1 MPDITVEEFAQD
13 VGVSVKRIQEQL
25 VEAGLSN
32 KNAEDVISDVEKS
45 KLLSFLRKKHGK
57 DSGDGPRKITL
68 RRKTISELKVPVA
81 SQGRAK
87 PRSKTVSI
95 EFRKRRT
102 YAKRSDLTDTAK
114 EEKKVKA
121 SEEKIQEPEI
131 ESSEAKN
138 DELPIKKEVADNKP
152 ERVVDVVQKP
162 EENETINQEN
172 LLQGKNEVKSMPIQ
186 NLPESEVKKV
196 TTKDKKKK
204 KEQVHHKREELHVTS
219 KTSGKRRKKTYIKP
233 VIPQQKNKQHGFE
246 KPTAPIVREVEIPEN
261 ISVSELG
268 QRMSVKGS
276 EVVKILMGLG
286 TMTTINQIIDQETAI
301 LVVEEIGHNGIAL
314 KEENIEEDLAN
325 LIQYKDKPKTRPAVI
340 TVMGHVDHGKTTL
353 LDFIRKTKV
362 VDGEAGGIT
371 QHIGAYE
378 VETSKGKLTFID
390 TPGHAAFSSMRARGA
405 NTTDIVVLVVAA
417 NDGIKPQTEEAINH
431 AKAADVSIVVAIN
444 KIDLDGA
451 DPDKVKG
458 DLAALDLTPDD
469 WGGNTQ
475 MVPVSAI
482 KGDGIED
489 LLERIALEAE
499 ILELK
504 ANYEGAAQ
512 GVVIESELDKFKGS
526 VSTFLI
532 QNGTLKVGDLVVS
545 GNAMGKIKSIVNSD
559 GNKIKQAGPSAAVEV
574 LGLNSVP
581 TAGDQFQVVKNDKQA
596 REISEYRTSKEKEK
610 KLLKQ
615 KDESVGDLFETL
627 GQETKKVLNVIV
639 KTDVGGTCEAVVA
652 ALHDLGNDKAKVKL
666 VSSGVGGISES
677 DANLAV
683 AVESIILGFNVRA
696 DNAAKK
702 IIEEENIPLSY
713 HSIIYE
719 LLDDVKARMSGLL
732 DPIIKEEIL
741 GTSEVLEV
749 FNSPKFGQVAGC
761 NVIEGNVL
769 RNKPVRVLR
778 DDIVI
783 FEGELNSLRRF
794 KEDVNEVKNGNEC
807 GMGIKNYKD
816 IKPGDKIEV
825 FDRKE
830 EAQQI

>member
-1 MPDITVEEFAQD
+1 MAITVKDFAKTLKISDKALIDRMQ
-13 VGVSVKRIQEQL
+13 K
-25 VEAGLSN
+25 AGLSHSN
-32 KNAEDVISDVEKS
+32 ESDEVTASDKQALLRFLKGTKTQSQSIKS
-45 KLLSFLRKKHGK
+45 
-57 DSGDGPRKITL
+57 DSGVTVTSKGKSSLST
-68 RRKTISELKVPVA
+68 A
-81 SQGRAK
+81 SK
-87 PRSKTVSI
+87 KSYSDNI
-95 EFRKRRT
+95 E
-102 YAKRSDLTDTAK
+102 AKRAA
-114 EEKKVKA
+114 A
-121 SEEKIQEPEI
+121 SEQ
-131 ESSEAKN
+131 
-138 DELPIKKEVADNKP
+138 L
-152 ERVVDVVQKP
+152 
-162 EENETINQEN
+162 
-172 LLQGKNEVKSMPIQ
+172 
-186 NLPESEVKKV
+186 
-196 TTKDKKKK
+196 
-204 KEQVHHKREELHVTS
+204 KEQQTKREEQLKAAT
-219 KTSGKRRKKTYIKP
+219 KQK
-233 VIPQQKNKQHGFE
+233 QEQKNKFAKKVEVKQNLKPVDVKDQLSSAVSAYKRKEGANFE
-246 KPTAPIVREVEIPEN
+246 DSKHQFEAPKEFIKKDIEVPNTIQ
-261 ISVSELG
+261 VGELAKS
-268 QRMSVKGS
+268 MAVKGG
-276 EVVKILMGLG
+276 EVVKNLMSLG
-286 TMTTINQIIDQETAI
+286 VIATLNDFIDQETAI
-301 LVVEEIGHNGIAL
+301 LVVEEIGHNGVAVQ
-314 KEENIEEDLAN
+314 EENLEEDLAN
-325 LIQYKDKPKTRPAVI
+325 LIQYNDEPKIRPAVI

-378 VETSKGKLTFID
+378 VDTSKGKLTFID

-431 AKAADVSIVVAIN
+431 AKAAGVSIVVAIN

-451 DPDKVKG
+451 DPEKVKG
-458 DLAALDLTPDD
+458 DLAARDLTPDD
-469 WGGNTQ
+469 WGGNIQ
-475 MVPVSAI
+475 MVPVSAL
-482 KGDGIED
+482 KGDGVDD

-504 ANYEGAAQ
+504 AHHEGAAQ
-512 GVVIESELDKFKGS
+512 GVIIESELDKFRGS

-545 GNAMGKIKSIVNSD
+545 GNAIGKIKSIVNSD

-581 TAGDQFQVVKNDKQA
+581 TAGDKFQVVKNDKQA
-596 REISEYRTSKEKEK
+596 REISEYRTTKEKEK

-615 KDESVGDLFETL
+615 KDESAGDLFETL
-627 GQETKKVLNVIV
+627 GQESKKVLNVIV
-639 KTDVGGTCEAVVA
+639 KTDVGGTCEAILA
-652 ALHDLGNDKAKVKL
+652 ALNDLGNEKAKVKI

-696 DNAAKK
+696 DNSAKK
-702 IIEEENIPLSY
+702 IIEEEAIPLSY

-732 DPIIKEEIL
+732 DPIIKEEIVW
-741 GTSEVLEV
+741 TAEVLEV

-830 EAQQI
+830 EAQTI

>member
-1 MPDITVEEFAQD
+1 MAITVKDFAKTLKISD
-13 VGVSVKRIQEQL
+13 KAL
-25 VEAGLSN
+25 VDRMQKAGLSHSKSSDEITASDKQALLKFLKGTKTQSKSVKSESGVTVTSKGKSSSAISTN
-32 KNAEDVISDVEKS
+32 KSYSDN
-45 KLLSFLRKKHGK
+45 
-57 DSGDGPRKITL
+57 
-68 RRKTISELKVPVA
+68 
-81 SQGRAK
+81 
-87 PRSKTVSI
+87 I
-95 EFRKRRT
+95 E
-102 YAKRSDLTDTAK
+102 AKRAA
-114 EEKKVKA
+114 A
-121 SEEKIQEPEI
+121 SEQ
-131 ESSEAKN
+131 
-138 DELPIKKEVADNKP
+138 L
-152 ERVVDVVQKP
+152 
-162 EENETINQEN
+162 
-172 LLQGKNEVKSMPIQ
+172 
-186 NLPESEVKKV
+186 
-196 TTKDKKKK
+196 
-204 KEQVHHKREELHVTS
+204 KEQQTKREEQLKAATKQKQEQRNKFAKKNEEKQNTQPVNIKDQLS
-219 KTSGKRRKKTYIKP
+219 SAVSAYKRKEGSNFEDSQHQFEAPKELIKRD
-233 VIPQQKNKQHGFE
+233 I
-246 KPTAPIVREVEIPEN
+246 EIPGN
-261 ISVSELG
+261 IQVGELAKL
-268 QRMSVKGS
+268 MAVKGG
-276 EVVKILMGLG
+276 EVVKNLMSLG
-286 TMTTINQIIDQETAI
+286 VIATLNDFIDQETAI
-301 LVVEEIGHNGIAL
+301 LVVEEIGHNGIAI
-314 KEENIEEDLAN
+314 EEEDLEEDLAN
-325 LIQYKDKPKTRPAVI
+325 LIQYKDEPKSRPAVI

-431 AKAADVSIVVAIN
+431 AKAAGVSIVVAIN
-444 KIDLDGA
+444 KTDLDGA
-451 DPDKVKG
+451 DAEKVKG
-458 DLAALDLTPDD
+458 DLAAKDLTPDD

-475 MVPVSAI
+475 MVPVSAL
-482 KGDGIED
+482 KGDGVDD

-504 ANYEGAAQ
+504 AHYDGAAQ
-512 GVVIESELDKFKGS
+512 GVVIESELDKFRGA

-559 GNKIKQAGPSAAVEV
+559 GDKIKQAGPSAAIEV

-596 REISEYRTSKEKEK
+596 REIAEYRSTKEKEK

-627 GQETKKVLNVIV
+627 GQEAKKVLNVIV
-639 KTDVGGTCEAVVA
+639 KTDVGGTCEAILA
-652 ALHDLGNDKAKVKL
+652 ALHDLGNEKAKVKI

-702 IIEEENIPLSY
+702 IIEDEVIPLSY

-732 DPIIKEEIL
+732 DPIIKEEIV
-741 GTSEVLEV
+741 GTAEVLEV

-816 IKPGDKIEV
+816 IKVSDKIEV

-830 EAQQI
+830 EAQTI

>member
-1 MPDITVEEFAQD
+1 MAITVKDFAKTLKISDKALIERMQKAGLSHSKGSDEVTPADKQALLKFLKGSKTQSKSIKSESGVTVTSKGKSSSSTTSNKSYSDNIEAKRAAASEQLKEEQT
-13 VGVSVKRIQEQL
+13 KRQEQL
-25 VEAGLSN
+25 KAATKQKQEQRN
-32 KNAEDVISDVEKS
+32 KFA
-45 KLLSFLRKKHGK
+45 KKN
-57 DSGDGPRKITL
+57 
-68 RRKTISELKVPVA
+68 
-81 SQGRAK
+81 
-87 PRSKTVSI
+87 
-95 EFRKRRT
+95 
-102 YAKRSDLTDTAK
+102 
-114 EEKKVKA
+114 EEKQNVKPVDV
-121 SEEKIQEPEI
+121 KDQL
-131 ESSEAKN
+131 SSAVNAYKRKEGTNFDDTKHQFEAPK
-138 DELPIKKEVADNKP
+138 EFIKKDIEVP
-152 ERVVDVVQKP
+152 S
-162 EENETINQEN
+162 TI
-172 LLQGKNEVKSMPIQ
+172 
-186 NLPESEVKKV
+186 
-196 TTKDKKKK
+196 
-204 KEQVHHKREELHVTS
+204 QVGELA
-219 KTSGKRRKKTYIKP
+219 KLM
-233 VIPQQKNKQHGFE
+233 
-246 KPTAPIVREVEIPEN
+246 A
-261 ISVSELG
+261 
-268 QRMSVKGS
+268 VKGG
-276 EVVKILMGLG
+276 EVVKNLMSLG
-286 TMTTINQIIDQETAI
+286 VIATLNDSIDQETAI
-301 LVVEEIGHNGIAL
+301 LVVEEIGHNGIAVQ
-314 KEENIEEDLAN
+314 EENIEEDLAN
-325 LIQYKDKPKTRPAVI
+325 LIQYKDEPKTRPAVI

-378 VETSKGKLTFID
+378 VNTSKGKLTFID

-431 AKAADVSIVVAIN
+431 AKAAGVSIVVAIN

-451 DPDKVKG
+451 DPEKVKG
-458 DLAALDLTPDD
+458 DLAAKDLTPDD
-469 WGGNTQ
+469 WGGNIQ
-475 MVPVSAI
+475 MVPVSAL
-482 KGDGIED
+482 KGDGVDD

-504 ANYEGAAQ
+504 AHYEGAAQ
-512 GVVIESELDKFKGS
+512 GVVIESELDKFRGS

-532 QNGTLKVGDLVVS
+532 QNGTLKTGDLVVS
-545 GNAMGKIKSIVNSD
+545 GNAIGKIKSIVNSD
-559 GNKIKQAGPSAAVEV
+559 GNKIKHAGPSAAVEV

-581 TAGDQFQVVKNDKQA
+581 TAGDMFQVVKNEKQA
-596 REISEYRTSKEKEK
+596 REISEYRTIKEKEK

-627 GQETKKVLNVIV
+627 GQEVKKVLNVIV
-639 KTDVGGTCEAVVA
+639 KTDVGGTCEAIIA
-652 ALHDLGNDKAKVKL
+652 ALNDLGNDKAKVKI
-666 VSSGVGGISES
+666 VSSGVGGITES

-696 DNAAKK
+696 DNSAKK
-702 IIEEENIPLSY
+702 IIEDESISLSY

-732 DPIIKEEIL
+732 DPIIKEEIV
-741 GTSEVLEV
+741 GTAEVLEV

-830 EAQQI
+830 VAQTI

>member
-1 MPDITVEEFAQD
+1 MAITVKDFAKTLKISD
-13 VGVSVKRIQEQL
+13 KAL
-25 VEAGLSN
+25 VDRMQKAGLSHSKASDEITASDKQALLKFLKGTKTQSKSVKSESGVTVTSKGKSSSAISTN
-32 KNAEDVISDVEKS
+32 KSYSDN
-45 KLLSFLRKKHGK
+45 
-57 DSGDGPRKITL
+57 
-68 RRKTISELKVPVA
+68 
-81 SQGRAK
+81 
-87 PRSKTVSI
+87 I
-95 EFRKRRT
+95 E
-102 YAKRSDLTDTAK
+102 AKRAA
-114 EEKKVKA
+114 A
-121 SEEKIQEPEI
+121 SEQ
-131 ESSEAKN
+131 
-138 DELPIKKEVADNKP
+138 L
-152 ERVVDVVQKP
+152 
-162 EENETINQEN
+162 
-172 LLQGKNEVKSMPIQ
+172 
-186 NLPESEVKKV
+186 
-196 TTKDKKKK
+196 
-204 KEQVHHKREELHVTS
+204 KEQQTKREEQLKAATKQKQEQRNKFAKKNEEKQNTQPVNVKDQLS
-219 KTSGKRRKKTYIKP
+219 SAVSAYKRKEGSNFEDSQHQFEAPKELIKKDI
-233 VIPQQKNKQHGFE
+233 
-246 KPTAPIVREVEIPEN
+246 EIPSN
-261 ISVSELG
+261 IQVGELAKL
-268 QRMSVKGS
+268 MAVKGG
-276 EVVKILMGLG
+276 EVVKNLMSLG
-286 TMTTINQIIDQETAI
+286 VIATLNDFIDQETAI
-301 LVVEEIGHNGIAL
+301 LVVEEIGHNGIAI
-314 KEENIEEDLAN
+314 EEEDLEEDLAN
-325 LIQYKDKPKTRPAVI
+325 LIQYKDEPKSRPAVI

-431 AKAADVSIVVAIN
+431 AKAAGVSIVVAIN
-444 KIDLDGA
+444 KIDIDGA
-451 DPDKVKG
+451 DAEKVKG
-458 DLAALDLTPDD
+458 DLAAKDLTPDD

-475 MVPVSAI
+475 MVPVSAL
-482 KGDGIED
+482 KGDGVDD

-504 ANYEGAAQ
+504 AHYDGAAQ
-512 GVVIESELDKFKGS
+512 GVVIESELDKFRGA

-559 GNKIKQAGPSAAVEV
+559 GDKIKQAGPSAAIEV

-596 REISEYRTSKEKEK
+596 REIAEYRSTKEKEK

-627 GQETKKVLNVIV
+627 GQEAKKVLNVIV
-639 KTDVGGTCEAVVA
+639 KTDVGGTCEAILA
-652 ALHDLGNDKAKVKL
+652 ALHDLGNEKAKVKI

-702 IIEEENIPLSY
+702 IIEDEVIPFSY

-732 DPIIKEEIL
+732 DPIIKEEIV
-741 GTSEVLEV
+741 GTAEVLEV
-749 FNSPKFGQVAGC
+749 FNSPKFGQIAGC

-816 IKPGDKIEV
+816 IKVGDKIEV

-830 EAQQI
+830 EAQTI

>member
-1 MPDITVEEFAQD
+1 MTITVKDFAKTLKITDKALIERMQKAGLEHSKSSD
-13 VGVSVKRIQEQL
+13 EVTASDKQALLKSLKGSKSPSKSVTSESGVKVTSKGKASSIQSSNKSYSDNIEAKRAQASEQLKEQQVKREEQLKAAKKNQEQKKKQ
-25 VEAGLSN
+25 VRQAKTQIKENPIDIKDQLSSAV
-32 KNAEDVISDVEKS
+32 NAY
-45 KLLSFLRKKHGK
+45 KK
-57 DSGDGPRKITL
+57 
-68 RRKTISELKVPVA
+68 
-81 SQGRAK
+81 
-87 PRSKTVSI
+87 
-95 EFRKRRT
+95 
-102 YAKRSDLTDTAK
+102 K
-114 EEKKVKA
+114 EGSS
-121 SEEKIQEPEI
+121 SEEKHQFEVP
-131 ESSEAKN
+131 SEF
-138 DELPIKKEVADNKP
+138 IKKDIEVP
-152 ERVVDVVQKP
+152 
-162 EENETINQEN
+162 ETI
-172 LLQGKNEVKSMPIQ
+172 
-186 NLPESEVKKV
+186 
-196 TTKDKKKK
+196 
-204 KEQVHHKREELHVTS
+204 QVGELA
-219 KTSGKRRKKTYIKP
+219 KLM
-233 VIPQQKNKQHGFE
+233 
-246 KPTAPIVREVEIPEN
+246 A
-261 ISVSELG
+261 
-268 QRMSVKGS
+268 VKGG
-276 EVVKILMGLG
+276 EVVKNLMSLG
-286 TMTTINQIIDQETAI
+286 VVATINDFIDQETAI
-301 LVVEEIGHNGIAL
+301 LVVEEIGHNGVAIQQ
-314 KEENIEEDLAN
+314 ENIEEDLAN
-325 LIQYKDKPKTRPAVI
+325 LIHYKDKPKTRPAVI

-378 VETSKGKLTFID
+378 VDTSKGKLTFID

-431 AKAADVSIVVAIN
+431 AKAANVSIVVAIN

-451 DPDKVKG
+451 DIDKVKG
-458 DLAALDLTPDD
+458 DLAAKDLTPED
-469 WGGNTQ
+469 WGGNIQ
-475 MVPVSAI
+475 MVPISAL
-482 KGDGIED
+482 KGDGIDD

-504 ANYEGAAQ
+504 AHYEGSAQ
-512 GVVIESELDKFKGS
+512 GVVIESELDKFRGS

-532 QNGTLKVGDLVVS
+532 QNGTLKIGDLVVS

-559 GNKIKQAGPSAAVEV
+559 GEKIKLASPSAAVEV
-574 LGLNSVP
+574 LGLNLVP
-581 TAGDQFQVVKNDKQA
+581 NAGDQFQVVENEKQA
-596 REISEYRTSKEKEK
+596 REIAEYRVSKEKEK

-615 KDESVGDLFETL
+615 KDETVGDLFETL
-627 GQETKKVLNVIV
+627 GQDLKKVLNVII
-639 KTDVGGTCEAVVA
+639 KTDVGGTCEAIVA
-652 ALHDLGNDKAKVKL
+652 ALYDLGTEKAKVKI

-683 AVESIILGFNVRA
+683 AVDSIIIGFNVRA
-696 DNAAKK
+696 DNTAKK
-702 IIEEENIPLSY
+702 IIESESIPLSY

-719 LLDDVKARMSGLL
+719 LIDDVKARMTGLL
-732 DPIIKEEIL
+732 DPIIKEEIV
-741 GTSEVLEV
+741 GTAEVLEV

-830 EAQQI
+830 EAQKI

>member
-1 MPDITVEEFAQD
+1 MSLTVKDFAKTLKISDKALLDRMQ
-13 VGVSVKRIQEQL
+13 K
-25 VEAGLSN
+25 AGLSHS
-32 KNAEDVISDVEKS
+32 KSSDEITASDKQALLRSLKGSKTPSKS
-45 KLLSFLRKKHGK
+45 VTSESGVKVTSKGKASSTQTPGKSYSDNIEAKRAQASEQLKEQQVKREEQLKVAKQNQEQKKKQLRKAKSQTNENPIDIK
-57 DSGDGPRKITL
+57 DQL
-68 RRKTISELKVPVA
+68 
-81 SQGRAK
+81 
-87 PRSKTVSI
+87 
-95 EFRKRRT
+95 
-102 YAKRSDLTDTAK
+102 
-114 EEKKVKA
+114 
-121 SEEKIQEPEI
+121 
-131 ESSEAKN
+131 SSAVN
-138 DELPIKKEVADNKP
+138 AY
-152 ERVVDVVQKP
+152 
-162 EENETINQEN
+162 
-172 LLQGKNEVKSMPIQ
+172 
-186 NLPESEVKKV
+186 
-196 TTKDKKKK
+196 KK
-204 KEQVHHKREELHVTS
+204 KEGAAIEEKHQFEVPSEFIKKDIDVPETIQVGELA
-219 KTSGKRRKKTYIKP
+219 KLM
-233 VIPQQKNKQHGFE
+233 
-246 KPTAPIVREVEIPEN
+246 A
-261 ISVSELG
+261 
-268 QRMSVKGS
+268 VKGG
-276 EVVKILMGLG
+276 EVVKNLMSLG
-286 TMTTINQIIDQETAI
+286 VVATINDVIDQETAI
-301 LVVEEIGHNGIAL
+301 LVVEEIGHNGIAI
-314 KEENIEEDLAN
+314 EQENIEEDLAN
-325 LIQYKDKPKTRPAVI
+325 LIQYEGKPKTRPAVI

-431 AKAADVSIVVAIN
+431 AKAANVSIVVAIN

-451 DPDKVKG
+451 DIDKVKG
-458 DLAALDLTPDD
+458 DLAALDLTPED
-469 WGGNTQ
+469 WGGNIQ
-475 MVPVSAI
+475 MVPISAL
-482 KGDGIED
+482 KGDGIDD

-504 ANYEGAAQ
+504 AYHEGPAQ
-512 GVVIESELDKFKGS
+512 GVVIESELDKFRGS
-526 VSTFLI
+526 VSTFLL
-532 QNGTLKVGDLVVS
+532 QNGNLKVGDLVVS
-545 GNAMGKIKSIVNSD
+545 GNAMGKIKIIVDSD
-559 GNKIKQAGPSAAVEV
+559 GNKIKSALPSAAVEV

-581 TAGDQFQVVKNDKQA
+581 NAGDQFQVVKNEKQA
-596 REISEYRTSKEKEK
+596 REISEYRVSKEKEK

-615 KDESVGDLFETL
+615 KDESAGDLFETL
-627 GQETKKVLNVIV
+627 GQDLKKVLNIII
-639 KTDVGGTCEAVVA
+639 KTDVGGTCEAIIG
-652 ALHDLGNDKAKVKL
+652 ALNDLGSEKAKVKI

-683 AVESIILGFNVRA
+683 AVDSIIIGFNVRA
-696 DNAAKK
+696 DNTAKK
-702 IIEEENIPLSY
+702 IIESESVPLSY

-719 LLDDVKARMSGLL
+719 LIDDVKARMSGLL
-732 DPIIKEEIL
+732 DPIIKEEII
-741 GTSEVLEV
+741 GTAEVLEV

-830 EAQQI
+830 EAQEI